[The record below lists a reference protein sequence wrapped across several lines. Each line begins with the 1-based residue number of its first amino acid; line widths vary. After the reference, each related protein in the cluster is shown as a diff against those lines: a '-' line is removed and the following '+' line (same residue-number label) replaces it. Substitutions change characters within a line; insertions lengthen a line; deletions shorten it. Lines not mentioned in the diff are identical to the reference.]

1 MWATINEDNSIKE
14 IINYPRAITVGQ
26 VRHPKDIFKSWSWT
40 DLNNIGIYEVV
51 DSSNR
56 GNDFFEYSTTSYAFN
71 SNTNKVVMSCT
82 LTDKPL
88 ADLKAKAIAQAK
100 TTANNYIKRF
110 SWLVERLAYDGSK
123 TIPSA
128 VGTYVG
134 DIKTA
139 VTSTTALHNEDWL
152 ALFAERSI
160 PAGTFNERMLGYI
173 NGELS
178 TTYTDINVALQAFA
192 VDQEDFNFSSM
203 GTFTP

>member
-110 SWLVERLAYDGSK
+110 SWLVERLAYDSSK

-134 DIKTA
+134 DIKTDC
-139 VTSTTALHNEDWL
+139 TAIET
-152 ALFAERSI
+152 A
-160 PAGTFNERMLGYI
+160 I
-173 NGELS
+173 NGASNKTEFKALYEDNKDS
-178 TTYTDINVALQAFA
+178 DGNITEVNRINRWTDDTDVKTYIR
-192 VDQEDFNFSSM
+192 
-203 GTFTP
+203 